1 MLTTVGHGGKNTIM
15 MIFSLKRLWTDSS
28 CEASGSRH
36 DHRGLRS
43 ADLAQDAMELMVGSR
58 REEVLDGRLVK
69 PSYIPDI
76 GAYANCR
83 RNRTH
88 R

>member
-15 MIFSLKRLWTDSS
+15 MVFSLKRLWTDSS
-28 CEASGSRH
+28 CEASGR
-36 DHRGLRS
+36 LRS

-58 REEVLDGRLVK
+58 REEVLDGRLVE
-69 PSYIPDI
+69 PSYMPDI

-88 R
+88 RS